1 VGDNDGV
8 SITSILLRFHVR
20 TTVRVTFRN
29 TLAQAVLLAV
39 GIGLSPDPGGAL
51 LSLARGLG
59 SGAPLWLAAFGL
71 WAAWN
76 AAVAREPLASAL
88 RGWHRHLPVSGTG
101 ERRAAWWALSLCQAP
116 VLCFAVLLWIGAG
129 LVDGLW
135 RWQVPVSV
143 VLVGLASA
151 AALLPWRSQWPR
163 WIAAASF
170 LAAAFGT
177 LPSLAL
183 GALMLWVV
191 DRRGGR
197 LWILPDA
204 VRHTEGPA
212 RAGGAFLSWLI
223 ASRALGW
230 RIPLSWLVAAV
241 PVTAVWLFLR
251 NNSLDLAQQ
260 ATGARVGGGLA
271 LLAVLVSLAEA
282 LKLRRPPWPWIRSLP
297 STSRGRVVRDAVLL
311 AMAGLP
317 PLVASGW
324 LAPTAALPLLAGL
337 IFQSVR
343 LSGALRRDARGAS
356 RLGGQVLGELCLVQL
371 AIAASGWT
379 AAVLLLL
386 VPWAVR
392 DATRQEQR
400 QKVTRWQE
408 RHHLALG
415 DTAT

>member
-1 VGDNDGV
+1 V
-8 SITSILLRFHVR
+8 SILSILLRFQVR

-71 WAAWN
+71 WAGWN
-76 AAVAREPLASAL
+76 AAVAREPLASTL

-101 ERRAAWWALSLCQAP
+101 ERRAAWLALLLCQAP
-116 VLCFAVLLWIGAG
+116 VLCFALLLWIGAG
-129 LVDGLW
+129 LVDGSW
-135 RWQVPVSV
+135 RWQVPVAV

-151 AALLPWRSQWPR
+151 AALLPWSSEWPR
-163 WIAAASF
+163 WIATAAF
-170 LAAAFGT
+170 VAAALGT
-177 LPSLAL
+177 VTSLAL

-197 LWILPDA
+197 LWILPETVHHA
-204 VRHTEGPA
+204 ERPPRA
-212 RAGGAFLSWLI
+212 RGAFLSWLI
-223 ASRALGW
+223 AFRALGW

-241 PVTAVWLFLR
+241 PLATVWLFLR
-251 NNSLDLAQQ
+251 NNSLILAQE

-271 LLAVLVSLAEA
+271 LLTVLVSLAGA

-311 AMAGLP
+311 AVAALP
-317 PLVASGW
+317 PLWVSGW

-343 LSGALRRDARGAS
+343 LSGALRRDAGGAS
-356 RLGGQVLGELCLVQL
+356 RLGGQALGELCLVQL

-386 VPWAVR
+386 VPWALR

-408 RHHLALG
+408 LHHLALG
-415 DTAT
+415 DPAS

>member
-1 VGDNDGV
+1 V
-8 SITSILLRFHVR
+8 SILSSLLRFQVR

-29 TLAQAVLLAV
+29 TLVQAVLLAV
-39 GIGLSPDPGGAL
+39 AIGLSPDPGGAL

-59 SGAPLWLAAFGL
+59 SGAPPWLAAFGI

-76 AAVAREPLASAL
+76 AAVAREPLASTL

-101 ERRAAWWALSLCQAP
+101 ERRAASVALMFCQAP
-116 VLCFAVLLWIGAG
+116 VLCFALLLWIGAG
-129 LVDGLW
+129 LVDGSW
-135 RWQVPVSV
+135 RWQVPVSL

-151 AALLPWRSQWPR
+151 AALLPWRSEWPR
-163 WIAAASF
+163 WIAAAAF

-177 LPSLAL
+177 LISLAL
-183 GALMLWVV
+183 GALMLWAV

-197 LWILPDA
+197 LWILPA
-204 VRHTEGPA
+204 AIRHAERPA
-212 RAGGAFLSWLI
+212 RAGGASLTWLI
-223 ASRALGW
+223 AFRAIGW
-230 RIPLSWLVAAV
+230 RIPLSWLIAAV
-241 PVTAVWLFLR
+241 PLTAVWLFLR

-271 LLAVLVSLAEA
+271 LLAVLVSLGEA

-297 STSRGRVVRDAVLL
+297 STSRGRVIRDAVLL
-311 AMAGLP
+311 SMAGLP
-317 PLVASGW
+317 SLAVSGW
-324 LAPTAALPLLAGL
+324 LAPMAALPLLAGL

-343 LSGALRRDARGAS
+343 LSGALRRDAGGTT
-356 RLGGQVLGELCLVQL
+356 RLGAHALCELCFVQL

-379 AAVLLLL
+379 TAVLLLL
-386 VPWAVR
+386 APWALR

-408 RHHLALG
+408 LHHLALG
-415 DTAT
+415 DPAS